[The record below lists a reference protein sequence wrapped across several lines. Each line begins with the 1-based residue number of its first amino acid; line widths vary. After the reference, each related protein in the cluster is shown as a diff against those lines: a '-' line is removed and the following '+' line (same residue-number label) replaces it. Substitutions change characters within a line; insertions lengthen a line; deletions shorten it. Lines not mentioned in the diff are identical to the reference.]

1 MKDKLMIIKIQII
14 NRDFNSQ
21 VIKKIIK
28 VSGFEL
34 YILIDRSKLLKIV
47 EIKWNQFVKKRRLR
61 YYYFESKSKVE
72 LSK

>member
-72 LSK
+72 HGK

>member
-21 VIKKIIK
+21 IIKKIIK

-34 YILIDRSKLLKIV
+34 
-47 EIKWNQFVKKRRLR
+47 
-61 YYYFESKSKVE
+61 
-72 LSK
+72 

>member
-1 MKDKLMIIKIQII
+1 MKDKLMIIRIQII

-72 LSK
+72 HGK